1 MGSKCVSSKCKR
13 KKKGK
18 KRKEER
24 NWEYLQNVCNFKI
37 MIYEKIIKN
46 NINKQQTQIE
56 IIIIQAMKGKEK
68 KL

>member
-1 MGSKCVSSKCKR
+1 
-13 KKKGK
+13 
-18 KRKEER
+18 
-24 NWEYLQNVCNFKI
+24 
-37 MIYEKIIKN
+37 MIYEKIIK